1 MISLPIGFCS
11 SSLIILMIVGACGIF
26 YFCFYFWSTQ
36 FYLLCALDVMRE
48 SVWSVKKM
56 KVVYDLTVLAL
67 KRVHF
72 HWYIEPEKPP
82 LSFIFYE
89 ENLYRINAFM
99 GIFWNWFKLDLF
111 RSIKSVENFR
121 SKNHRLIVSQSMR
134 RHHIFGNVISK
145 KESILFSIWF
155 VRINRFL

>member
-11 SSLIILMIVGACGIF
+11 SSLIILMIVGACVLF
-26 YFCFYFWSTQ
+26 T
-36 FYLLCALDVMRE
+36 LCIRCDERKCVNYM
-48 SVWSVKKM
+48 KKM

-82 LSFIFYE
+82 LSFIFYV

-111 RSIKSVENFR
+111 RSIKSVKNFR